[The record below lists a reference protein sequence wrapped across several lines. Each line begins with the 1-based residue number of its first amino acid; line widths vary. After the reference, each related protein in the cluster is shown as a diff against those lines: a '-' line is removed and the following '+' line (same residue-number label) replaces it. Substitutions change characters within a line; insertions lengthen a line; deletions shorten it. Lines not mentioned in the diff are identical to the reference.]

1 MVIQQIYQYCNFIS
15 GHFRQAKCW
24 TELVNKQQFQFYQ
37 WRKLSRK
44 YDVLFKPLRLYR
56 LLNLNITPYEETKL
70 SPNLEENPNL
80 IRPGDWSV

>member
-1 MVIQQIYQYCNFIS
+1 MHLQTHMVHDKETVNS
-15 GHFRQAKCW
+15 
-24 TELVNKQQFQFYQ
+24 LVNKQQFQFYQ